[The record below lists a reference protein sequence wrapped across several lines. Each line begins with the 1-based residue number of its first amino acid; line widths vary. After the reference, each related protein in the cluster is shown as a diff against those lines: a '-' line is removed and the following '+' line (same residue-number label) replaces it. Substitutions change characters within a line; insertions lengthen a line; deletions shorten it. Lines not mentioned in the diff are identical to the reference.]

1 MYGFV
6 SGHAANAFGLASF
19 SAPLLGKK
27 WYTWSIFIWAA
38 LVSYS
43 RIYLGVHYPGD
54 VIGGALLGL
63 LAGTGLALA
72 VSRNRKTH
80 SIMELIKSVWV
91 WLSSIIFITLALPV
105 AFILWLISI
114 PFDKRRLMNNRWMVI
129 QGIVLTKMS
138 PFWKVVVDG
147 REKIDQNQ
155 AYVIVPNHQS
165 MLDIVFFNMLH
176 HRLRWVSKI
185 EVFKIPIVGWEMRM
199 VKYIELVRGNKAS
212 VVKMM
217 ESCVESLQEGISV
230 VIFPEGTRSLTGEI
244 GKFKPG
250 AFQIAVKTDKPLL
263 PVLIDGTGDILP
275 KKGFLFGSRIV
286 VRIRVLDP
294 IFPGNFKTGDP
305 DELAAMVQAQ
315 MVSAM
320 EQLRSEPVKVK

>member
-1 MYGFV
+1 
-6 SGHAANAFGLASF
+6 
-19 SAPLLGKK
+19 
-27 WYTWSIFIWAA
+27 
-38 LVSYS
+38 
-43 RIYLGVHYPGD
+43 
-54 VIGGALLGL
+54 
-63 LAGTGLALA
+63 
-72 VSRNRKTH
+72 
-80 SIMELIKSVWV
+80 MEIIKSAWV

-105 AFILWLISI
+105 ALLLWLVSL
-114 PFDKRRLMNNRWMVI
+114 PFDNRRLMNNRWMVI

-199 VKYIELVRGNKAS
+199 VKYIELVRGNKSS
-212 VVKMM
+212 VMRMM
-217 ESCVESLQEGISV
+217 EKCVESLQDGISI
-230 VIFPEGTRSLTGEI
+230 VIFPEGTRSLTGAI
-244 GKFKPG
+244 GKFKAG

-275 KKGFLFGSRIV
+275 KKGFLFGNRSV

-305 DELAAMVQAQ
+305 DELAAMVQTR
-315 MVSAM
+315 MVIAM
-320 EQLRSEPVKVK
+320 EQLRSEPIKVK

>member
-1 MYGFV
+1 
-6 SGHAANAFGLASF
+6 
-19 SAPLLGKK
+19 
-27 WYTWSIFIWAA
+27 
-38 LVSYS
+38 
-43 RIYLGVHYPGD
+43 
-54 VIGGALLGL
+54 
-63 LAGTGLALA
+63 
-72 VSRNRKTH
+72 
-80 SIMELIKSVWV
+80 MELIKSVWTWV
-91 WLSSIIFITLALPV
+91 SSIIFITLALPV
-105 AFILWLISI
+105 ALLLWLIAI
-114 PFDKRRLMNNRWMVI
+114 PFDRRRLMNNRWMVI

-147 REKIDQNQ
+147 REKIDHKQ

-212 VVKMM
+212 VVRMM
-217 ESCVESLQEGISV
+217 EKCVESLREGISV
-230 VIFPEGTRSLTGEI
+230 VIFPEGTRSLTGAI

-275 KKGFLFGSRIV
+275 KKGFIFGNRSV

-305 DELAAMVQAQ
+305 DELAAMVHAQ
-315 MVSAM
+315 MVSAL

>member
-1 MYGFV
+1 
-6 SGHAANAFGLASF
+6 
-19 SAPLLGKK
+19 
-27 WYTWSIFIWAA
+27 
-38 LVSYS
+38 
-43 RIYLGVHYPGD
+43 
-54 VIGGALLGL
+54 
-63 LAGTGLALA
+63 
-72 VSRNRKTH
+72 
-80 SIMELIKSVWV
+80 MELIKSAWV

-105 AFILWLISI
+105 AILLWLISI

-176 HRLRWVSKI
+176 HRLRWVSKVEI
-185 EVFKIPIVGWEMRM
+185 FKVPIVGWEMRM

-212 VVKMM
+212 VMRMM
-217 ESCVESLQEGISV
+217 EKCMESLQEGISI
-230 VIFPEGTRSLTGEI
+230 VIFPEGTRSLTGAI
-244 GKFKPG
+244 GKFKAG

-275 KKGFLFGSRIV
+275 KKGLLFGNRRV

-305 DELAAMVQAQ
+305 DELAALVQTR

>member
-1 MYGFV
+1 
-6 SGHAANAFGLASF
+6 
-19 SAPLLGKK
+19 
-27 WYTWSIFIWAA
+27 
-38 LVSYS
+38 
-43 RIYLGVHYPGD
+43 
-54 VIGGALLGL
+54 
-63 LAGTGLALA
+63 
-72 VSRNRKTH
+72 
-80 SIMELIKSVWV
+80 MELIKSVWTWV
-91 WLSSIIFITLALPV
+91 SSIIFITLALPV
-105 AFILWLISI
+105 ALLLWLIAI
-114 PFDKRRLMNNRWMVI
+114 PFDRRRLMNNRWMVI

-217 ESCVESLQEGISV
+217 EKCVESLREGISV
-230 VIFPEGTRSLTGEI
+230 VIFPEGTRSLTGAI

-275 KKGFLFGSRIV
+275 KKGFIFGNRSV

-305 DELAAMVQAQ
+305 DELAAMVHAQ

>member
-1 MYGFV
+1 
-6 SGHAANAFGLASF
+6 
-19 SAPLLGKK
+19 
-27 WYTWSIFIWAA
+27 
-38 LVSYS
+38 
-43 RIYLGVHYPGD
+43 
-54 VIGGALLGL
+54 
-63 LAGTGLALA
+63 
-72 VSRNRKTH
+72 
-80 SIMELIKSVWV
+80 MELIKSVWT

-105 AFILWLISI
+105 ALLLWLIAI
-114 PFDKRRLMNNRWMVI
+114 PFDRRRLMNNRWMVI

-217 ESCVESLQEGISV
+217 EKCVESLHEGISV
-230 VIFPEGTRSLTGEI
+230 VIFPEGTRSLTGAI

-275 KKGFLFGSRIV
+275 KKGFIFGNRSV

-305 DELAAMVQAQ
+305 DELAAMVRTQ
-315 MVSAM
+315 MVSAL

>member
-1 MYGFV
+1 
-6 SGHAANAFGLASF
+6 
-19 SAPLLGKK
+19 
-27 WYTWSIFIWAA
+27 
-38 LVSYS
+38 
-43 RIYLGVHYPGD
+43 
-54 VIGGALLGL
+54 
-63 LAGTGLALA
+63 
-72 VSRNRKTH
+72 
-80 SIMELIKSVWV
+80 MELIKSVWV

-114 PFDKRRLMNNRWMVI
+114 LFDKRRLMNNRWMVI
-129 QGIVLTKMS
+129 QGIILTKMS

-230 VIFPEGTRSLTGEI
+230 VIFPEGTRSLTGAI

-275 KKGFLFGSRIV
+275 KKGFLFGNRSV

-305 DELAAMVQAQ
+305 DELTAMVQAK